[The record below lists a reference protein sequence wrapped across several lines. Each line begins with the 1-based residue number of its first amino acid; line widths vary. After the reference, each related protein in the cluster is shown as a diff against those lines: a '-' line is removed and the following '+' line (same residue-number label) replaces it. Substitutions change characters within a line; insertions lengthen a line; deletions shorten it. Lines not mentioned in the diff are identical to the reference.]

1 LLSGKSF
8 RLRRDTFAIQTE
20 PDGKKVAIAV
30 EAFRVLSGPRA
41 DDRRMVDITWNK
53 AALVIFADDI
63 EPRCVEIL
71 DKSVVR

>member
-1 LLSGKSF
+1 
-8 RLRRDTFAIQTE
+8 
-20 PDGKKVAIAV
+20 
-30 EAFRVLSGPRA
+30 
-41 DDRRMVDITWNK
+41 MVDIMWNR